1 MACDVCVL
9 CVLSA
14 VRVKLHGHP
23 FSYAMKI
30 KLSPWSLVL
39 LLIVIVLA
47 LNVLHVIS
55 VDAWGIFGL
64 VVSVA
69 CAWAIYYIF
78 LRKKD

>member
-1 MACDVCVL
+1 
-9 CVLSA
+9 
-14 VRVKLHGHP
+14 
-23 FSYAMKI
+23 MKI

-47 LNVLHVIS
+47 LNVFHVIS
-55 VDAWGIFGL
+55 VDAWGIFGI

-78 LRKKD
+78 FKKRD

>member
-1 MACDVCVL
+1 
-9 CVLSA
+9 
-14 VRVKLHGHP
+14 
-23 FSYAMKI
+23 MKI
-30 KLSPWSLVL
+30 KLSPWSIVL

-47 LNVLHVIS
+47 LNVVHVIT

-78 LRKKD
+78 LRKR